1 MKIILPLS
9 IAIPRKTKKDI
20 IFRPNLNFY
29 RNAHHMIL
37 SQAKIAWKE
46 NMVASVV
53 AHDGIWLSTSLF
65 PKPPCHLRYT
75 IFPASGRRFDIA
87 NVLSIIQKFT
97 DDVLVEYGY
106 LPDDSFKIIPAVDYR
121 FGKIDKE
128 NPRIEL
134 EVKTLCED
142 YNDLPF

>member
-9 IAIPRKTKKDI
+9 IILPRKTKKDKVFI
-20 IFRPNLNFY
+20 PNLNTY

-46 NMVASVV
+46 NLLATC
-53 AHDGIWLSTSLF
+53 LSSMEWSSF

-75 IFPASGRRFDIA
+75 IFPKSGRRFDVS
-87 NVLSIIQKFT
+87 NVLSIVEKFT
-97 DDVLVEYGY
+97 NDVLVEYGF
-106 LPDDSFKIIPAVDYR
+106 LPDDSWKIIPAIDYR
-121 FGKIDKE
+121 IGEIDKE

-134 EVKTLCED
+134 EVKALGED

>member
-9 IAIPRKTKKDI
+9 IVLPRKTKKDKV
-20 IFRPNLNFY
+20 FAPNLNTY

-46 NMVASVV
+46 NLLATCLLNLDWS
-53 AHDGIWLSTSLF
+53 AC
-65 PKPPCHLRYT
+65 PKPPCKLIYT
-75 IFPASGRRFDIA
+75 IFPQSGRRFDIS
-87 NVLSIIQKFT
+87 NVLSIVEKFT
-97 DDVLVEYGY
+97 NDVLVEYGF
-106 LPDDSFKIIPAVDYR
+106 LPDDSFKIIPAIDYR

-134 EVKTLCED
+134 EVKPLSED
-142 YNDLPF
+142 YNNLPF